1 MFCIKCGKEAV
12 RGNFC
17 AGCFAERNVLFEIK
31 DETVYFCK
39 MCGLHHLKGRKILLD
54 RFMRDMIK
62 TGNTIKNAAFVK
74 KTAGNRII
82 LTATC
87 TGSIDGV
94 EKKESKRAVLRVK
107 NHKCEDCIKI
117 SGNYHEAVIQVR
129 GAAAEKIM
137 KSVKCP
143 DNMLVRVESV
153 KGGYDIRITDK
164 KKANEIAQLL
174 RQKFTV
180 KMSYKLVGEKKGI
193 KLYRNY
199 YAVR

>member
-1 MFCIKCGKEAV
+1 M
-12 RGNFC
+12 
-17 AGCFAERNVLFEIK
+17 
-31 DETVYFCK
+31 
-39 MCGLHHLKGRKILLD
+39 
-54 RFMRDMIK
+54 
-62 TGNTIKNAAFVK
+62 
-74 KTAGNRII
+74 
-82 LTATC
+82 
-87 TGSIDGV
+87 
-94 EKKESKRAVLRVK
+94 K